1 MFFKLPQFS
10 ITLTIDDRYIRYK
23 YNSSQLSSLTIHTTD
38 LLQFNFLVVFGGIC
52 LSVWVHIEV
61 DNNYHS

>member
-23 YNSSQLSSLTIHTTD
+23 YNSSQLS
-38 LLQFNFLVVFGGIC
+38 
-52 LSVWVHIEV
+52 
-61 DNNYHS
+61 